1 MSAAVGAVGTRDES
15 ILGIPVGPMGI
26 PIATPVSWEWEWE
39 WECYDGNGRE
49 CTMFLHYCFFSYD
62 NIFKCTDE
70 TTCQ

>member
-39 WECYDGNGRE
+39 CSDGNGRE
-49 CTMFLHYCFFSYD
+49 CTMFFALLFFFSYD